1 MLVLINIVRK
11 EERMKK
17 EFIINIDEY
26 ILLEIVRM
34 LDYFSY
40 DEIITEKLR
49 EIEKIINKRIFSNFF
64 RGEYYIK
71 ILQEDFVLRYLYEAD
86 K

>member
-1 MLVLINIVRK
+1 
-11 EERMKK
+11 MKK

-49 EIEKIINKRIFSNFF
+49 ELEKIINKRLFSNFF
-64 RGEYYIK
+64 RSEYDIN
-71 ILQEDFVLRYLYEAD
+71 ILQEDFVLRYLYEAE

>member
-1 MLVLINIVRK
+1 
-11 EERMKK
+11 MKK
-17 EFIINIDEY
+17 EFVINIDEY

-49 EIEKIINKRIFSNFF
+49 ELEKIINKQVFNDFF
-64 RGEYYIK
+64 RSDYDIK
-71 ILQEDFVLRYLYEAD
+71 ILQEEFVLRYLYELD

>member
-1 MLVLINIVRK
+1 
-11 EERMKK
+11 MKK
-17 EFIINIDEY
+17 EFVINIDEY

-49 EIEKIINKRIFSNFF
+49 ELEKIINKQVFNDFF
-64 RGEYYIK
+64 RSDYDIK
-71 ILQEDFVLRYLYEAD
+71 ILQEEFVLRYLYELD
-86 K
+86 KWKYNK

>member
-1 MLVLINIVRK
+1 
-11 EERMKK
+11 MKK
-17 EFIINIDEY
+17 EFIINVDEY

-49 EIEKIINKRIFSNFF
+49 ELEKIVNKRVFRNFF
-64 RGEYYIK
+64 RNDYDIK
-71 ILQEDFVLRYLYEAD
+71 ILKENFILQYFYEIEN
-86 K
+86 